1 MMNDQLFF
9 MDDSYINEAGT
20 AAFLTKDNREI
31 EKNTSITGELLI
43 KNGFK
48 KKYDEILQEY
58 IWDIF
63 VPLKTNPNIMYHLVI
78 KNYSNTPNRNWYIHI
93 DNEVCSSCGSLD
105 LETIYHFNKFIRLLD
120 IDFKMEI

>member
-9 MDDSYINEAGT
+9 MDDSYINEAG
-20 AAFLTKDNREI
+20 AVSFAKNNSEI

-48 KKYDEILQEY
+48 KKYDEILQQD

-63 VPLKTNPNIMYHLVI
+63 VPLKTNSNIMYHLVI

-105 LETIYHFNKFIRLLD
+105 IETIYHFNKFIRLLD
-120 IDFKMEI
+120 IDFKIEI

>member
-9 MDDSYINEAGT
+9 MDDSYINEAG
-20 AAFLTKDNREI
+20 AVSFAKNNSEI
-31 EKNTSITGELLI
+31 EKNTSITSELLI

-48 KKYDEILQEY
+48 KKYDEILQQD

-63 VPLKTNPNIMYHLVI
+63 VPLKTNSNIMYHLVI

-105 LETIYHFNKFIRLLD
+105 IETIYHFNKFIRLLD
-120 IDFKMEI
+120 IDFKIEI

>member
-1 MMNDQLFF
+1 MNDQLFF

-20 AAFLTKDNREI
+20 AAFITKDNREI
-31 EKNTSITGELLI
+31 EKNTSITSELLI

-63 VPLKTNPNIMYHLVI
+63 VPLKTDPNTMYHLVI
-78 KNYSNTPNRNWYIHI
+78 KNYSNTPNRNWYIHV

-105 LETIYHFNKFIRLLD
+105 IETIYHFNKFIRLLD
-120 IDFKMEI
+120 IDFKIEI

>member
-9 MDDSYINEAGT
+9 MDDSYINEAG
-20 AAFLTKDNREI
+20 AVSFAKNNSEI

-63 VPLKTNPNIMYHLVI
+63 VPLKPNSNIMYHLVM
-78 KNYSNTPNRNWYIHI
+78 N
-93 DNEVCSSCGSLD
+93 
-105 LETIYHFNKFIRLLD
+105 
-120 IDFKMEI
+120 

>member
-9 MDDSYINEAGT
+9 MDDSYMNEAG
-20 AAFLTKDNREI
+20 AVAFTKDNREI
-31 EKNTSITGELLI
+31 EKNTSITGELLT

-63 VPLKTNPNIMYHLVI
+63 VPLKTNPNTMYHLVI
-78 KNYSNTPNRNWYIHI
+78 KNYSNTPNRNWYIHV

-105 LETIYHFNKFIRLLD
+105 IETIYHFNKFIRLLD

>member
-20 AAFLTKDNREI
+20 RAFITKDNREI

-63 VPLKTNPNIMYHLVI
+63 VPLKTDPNTMYHLVI
-78 KNYSNTPNRNWYIHI
+78 KNYSNTPNRNWYIHV

-105 LETIYHFNKFIRLLD
+105 IETIYHFNKFIRLLD
-120 IDFKMEI
+120 IDFKIEI